1 MHFPRIHKD
10 EMRLFLFCAAAIIV
24 VIGITTMITKYNSEG
39 SVEEESLS
47 EKEKSYV
54 QELQKKVA
62 KAEKNTFGPQYAPAQ
77 LAHKLFP
84 FDPNHADSAT
94 LRKLGLSEWQTFN
107 MMKYRRRGG
116 RWRSPDDFKRLYGL
130 SQADFERI
138 RPYIRIAES
147 DKRKP
152 FVAFNE
158 RPYGQPV
165 GEKPSYE
172 KQEKLSEGTTVDINS
187 ADTTLLKKIPGIGS
201 YYARKIVNYRE
212 RLGGFISVTQIGE
225 IEGLPAGASR
235 WFTVEERTNVKKLRI
250 NHAGFKELVRHPYL
264 SYEQTKAIANHIR
277 QYGPIHSLQELR
289 LYHEFTT
296 ADLQRIAPYLRFD

>member
-39 SVEEESLS
+39 SVEGERLS
-47 EKEKSYV
+47 EKEKSYI

-77 LAHKLFP
+77 LAHDLFP

-187 ADTTLLKKIPGIGS
+187 ADTTLLKKIPGH
-201 YYARKIVNYRE
+201 RQLLCTKNRE
-212 RLGGFISVTQIGE
+212 
-225 IEGLPAGASR
+225 LPRAVG
-235 WFTVEERTNVKKLRI
+235 RI
-250 NHAGFKELVRHPYL
+250 
-264 SYEQTKAIANHIR
+264 
-277 QYGPIHSLQELR
+277 
-289 LYHEFTT
+289 
-296 ADLQRIAPYLRFD
+296 YLRHTNRRDRRTTSWSLEMVHSRGTNERKETAHQPCRV